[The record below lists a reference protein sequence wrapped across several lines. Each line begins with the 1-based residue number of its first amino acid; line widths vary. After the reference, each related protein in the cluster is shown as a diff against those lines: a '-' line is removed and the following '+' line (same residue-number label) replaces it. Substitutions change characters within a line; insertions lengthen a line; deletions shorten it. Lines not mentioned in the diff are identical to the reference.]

1 MINLLRDSL
10 MQLDL
15 RLEIPANLNWII
27 HRGECKCSPFLH
39 SVNPTQIPNF
49 TGEHYRPQFVF
60 DFSRQ
65 IRDRLCQML
74 FGKFSAINLLVV
86 MT

>member
-1 MINLLRDSL
+1 

-27 HRGECKCSPFLH
+27 HRGERKCSPFLH
-39 SVNPTQIPNF
+39 SVNRTQIPNF
-49 TGEHYRPQFVF
+49 TGEHYRPLFVF

-74 FGKFSAINLLVV
+74 FGKFSAIYVFVV
-86 MT
+86 RI